1 MILQEDF
8 TYKFIDQPDYRK
20 AAQNISA
27 EEVTAMDLVRAVPKD
42 LGSLPEYII
51 TNFIPGAQPLLQKY
65 PRFFR
70 FLGVLLALW
79 YFGPLARVQAIWARF
94 AQFLVSTVT
103 VSSDEDLFQYVVT
116 WIADKKTLRKDQTLN
131 AITNSP
137 EEGGRRRRRH
147 EPPDFEE
154 MARKP
159 TDDPKIKYEQSQ
171 GPQVFTH
178 KGRIFFI
185 QRANGEGHSYY
196 GNRYKRSEVLS
207 ISCLGRSSEPIKSLI
222 EEIYQLNKDKER
234 TMTIIR
240 RPFTGGYSSRL
251 SWSRLTSKPR
261 RGLDTVILD
270 PKQKQ
275 AILKDIEEY
284 MDDSTQAFYG
294 DHGIPYRRGYLFH
307 GPPGCGKTSF
317 CLALAS
323 KFNLDVYVLT
333 LLDHEL
339 QDSDLM
345 SLMNQ
350 LPSPSLLL
358 LEDIDTAG
366 LSRKKPF
373 AETAAPSS
381 GGGLPFPFPMPG
393 MGRRGGRGKRG
404 MPEGAVASTNNTG
417 EANLDSDDED
427 GNKQATRVSLSGL
440 LNAIDGVAAPE
451 GHILIMTTN
460 KPHELDDALVR
471 AGRISVKVAFTNAS
485 REQAEQIF
493 LRMYVDSKE
502 EKINSDEVKELA
514 KQFGES
520 IPDGDF
526 SPADLQ
532 DYLLVHKK
540 DPRGAVSDLEQW
552 IENHYKERERKETEK
567 EAEIRYKAQKAE
579 RRRRQFREDM
589 KAALADEK
597 KKGEQEDAAEED
609 DKTEKVA
616 DEALADERS
625 IDAQMRE
632 AEREVAKEDRARP

>member
-1 MILQEDF
+1 M
-8 TYKFIDQPDYRK
+8 
-20 AAQNISA
+20 
-27 EEVTAMDLVRAVPKD
+27 
-42 LGSLPEYII
+42 
-51 TNFIPGAQPLLQKY
+51 
-65 PRFFR
+65 
-70 FLGVLLALW
+70 
-79 YFGPLARVQAIWARF
+79 
-94 AQFLVSTVT
+94 
-103 VSSDEDLFQYVVT
+103 
-116 WIADKKTLRKDQTLN
+116 
-131 AITNSP
+131 
-137 EEGGRRRRRH
+137 
-147 EPPDFEE
+147 
-154 MARKP
+154 
-159 TDDPKIKYEQSQ
+159 
-171 GPQVFTH
+171 
-178 KGRIFFI
+178 
-185 QRANGEGHSYY
+185 YY

-207 ISCLGRSSEPIKSLI
+207 ISCFGRSTQPIKNLI
-222 EEIYQLNKDKER
+222 EDVYQLNKDKER

-270 PKQKQ
+270 PEQK
-275 AILKDIEEY
+275 AKVLKDVEEY
-284 MDDSTQAFYG
+284 MDESTQNFYG

-373 AETAAPSS
+373 AETT
-381 GGGLPFPFPMPG
+381 GGPRGLPNPFM
-393 MGRRGGRGKRG
+393 GGRKGKRRG
-404 MPEGAVASTNNTG
+404 MPEGAVAAATSSG
-417 EANLDSDDED
+417 AAELESDEEDS
-427 GNKQATRVSLSGL
+427 NKQATRVSLSGL

-451 GHILIMTTN
+451 GHILVMTTN

-471 AGRISVKVAFTNAS
+471 AGRISVKVPFTNAS
-485 REQAEQIF
+485 KQQAEQIF
-493 LRMYVDSKE
+493 LRMYVDSPKSSGVLG
-502 EKINSDEVKELA
+502 EKKSEDIESRLGDLA
-514 KQFGES
+514 KKFGEQ
-520 IPDGDF
+520 IPDGEF

-540 DPRGAVSDLEQW
+540 DSQGAVDDLGKWMDEQ
-552 IENHYKERERKETEK
+552 HKERKRKDEEK

-597 KKGEQEDAAEED
+597 KKAEGEDAQAEGEQMPGDDEEEQTD
-609 DKTEKVA
+609 DRPVEEQLKEVEK
-616 DEALADERS
+616 EIAL
-625 IDAQMRE
+625 
-632 AEREVAKEDRARP
+632 EDRARP

>member
-1 MILQEDF
+1 
-8 TYKFIDQPDYRK
+8 
-20 AAQNISA
+20 
-27 EEVTAMDLVRAVPKD
+27 MDLVRAVPRD

-79 YFGPLARVQAIWARF
+79 YFGPLARLQAIWSRF
-94 AQFLVSTVT
+94 AQFLISTVT
-103 VSSDEDLFQYVVT
+103 VSSEEDLFQYVVT
-116 WIADKKTLRKDQTLN
+116 WIADKKTLRKDHTLV

-171 GPQVFTH
+171 GPQIFSH
-178 KGRIFFI
+178 KGRIYFI
-185 QRANGEGHSYY
+185 QRAYGEGQTFY
-196 GNRYKRSEVLS
+196 GNRYRRSEVLS
-207 ISCLGRSSEPIKSLI
+207 ISCLGRSSEPIKTLI

-270 PKQKQ
+270 PNQKQ
-275 AILKDIEEY
+275 AILRDIEEY

-373 AETAAPSS
+373 AETAAASS
-381 GGGLPFPFPMPG
+381 GSGFPFPFPMPG
-393 MGRRGGRGKRG
+393 MGRRGGRKRG
-404 MPEGAVASTNNTG
+404 MPEGAVAAATGTG

-485 REQAEQIF
+485 KQQSEEIF
-493 LRMYVDSKE
+493 LRMYVESS
-502 EKINSDEVKELA
+502 EKKDEKTTSDEVKELA
-514 KQFGES
+514 KQFAEG
-520 IPDGDF
+520 IPEGDF

-540 DPRGAVSDLEQW
+540 DPKGAVDDLQQW
-552 IENHYKERERKETEK
+552 VEKQYEERKRKDIEK

-589 KAALADEK
+589 KAALAEEK
-597 KKGEQEDAAEED
+597 KKGEEED
-609 DKTEKVA
+609 VDEEAEDEFEETTEQA
-616 DEALADERS
+616 PADERS
-625 IDAQMRE
+625 VDAKMRE
-632 AEREVAKEDRARP
+632 AEREIAREDRARP

>member
-1 MILQEDF
+1 MDIA
-8 TYKFIDQPDYRK
+8 R
-20 AAQNISA
+20 AARS
-27 EEVTAMDLVRAVPKD
+27 D

-51 TNFIPGAQPLLQKY
+51 ANFIPGAQPFLQRY
-65 PRFFR
+65 PRIIR
-70 FLGVLLALW
+70 VLGALLAIW
-79 YFGPLARVQAIWARF
+79 YFGPLDRLRALWSRF
-94 AQFLVSTVT
+94 AQFLISTVT
-103 VSSDEDLFQYVVT
+103 VSSEEDLFQYIVA
-116 WIADKKTLRKDQTLN
+116 WITDKKTLRADQTLN
-131 AITNSP
+131 AITNTP
-137 EEGGRRRRRH
+137 VEEGRRRRRYPH
-147 EPPDFEE
+147 DPDMEE

-159 TDDPKIKYEQSQ
+159 AEDPKIKYEQSQ
-171 GPQVFTH
+171 GMQIFIH
-178 KGRIFFI
+178 KRRIFFVK
-185 QRANGEGHSYY
+185 RTMGEGHTYY
-196 GNRYKRSEVLS
+196 SNRYKRTEILN
-207 ISCLGRSSEPIKSLI
+207 ISCFGRSPNPIKELI
-222 EEIYQLNKDKER
+222 EEVFQINKDKER

-251 SWSRLTSKPR
+251 SWSRLTAKPR
-261 RGLDTVILD
+261 RALDTVILD
-270 PKQKQ
+270 PDQKQ
-275 AILKDIEEY
+275 NVLKDIAEY
-284 MDDSTQAFYG
+284 MDESTQNFYG
-294 DHGIPYRRGYLFH
+294 DHGIPYRRGYLFY

-373 AETAAPSS
+373 ADTAGANASGTF
-381 GGGLPFPFPMPG
+381 GGG
-393 MGRRGGRGKRG
+393 GRRGGRRG
-404 MPEGAVASTNNTG
+404 LPPGAVAAVSG
-417 EANLDSDDED
+417 GASAEPNLDSDDED
-427 GNKQATRVSLSGL
+427 TSKQATRVSLSGL

-471 AGRISVKVAFTNAS
+471 AGRISVRVAFTNAS
-485 REQAEQIF
+485 QQQAEEIF
-493 LRMYVDSKE
+493 LRMYVDLHQPGTALGSSKITSP
-502 EKINSDEVKELA
+502 EKFSNPDTKDLA
-514 KQFGES
+514 KRFAEQITEGE
-520 IPDGDF
+520 F

-540 DPRGAVSDLEQW
+540 DPQGAVNDLKQW
-552 IENHYKERERKETEK
+552 MAGQHDERKRKEEEK

-597 KKGEQEDAAEED
+597 KKIDGEDNATA
-609 DKTEKVA
+609 A
-616 DEALADERS
+616 DEESKGNFKAED
-625 IDAQMRE
+625 E
-632 AEREVAKEDRARP
+632 AEQKPVDNRPVDEQLRDAEKEIALEERARP

>member
-1 MILQEDF
+1 MDIA
-8 TYKFIDQPDYRK
+8 R
-20 AAQNISA
+20 AARS
-27 EEVTAMDLVRAVPKD
+27 D

-51 TNFIPGAQPLLQKY
+51 TNFIPGAQPFLQRY
-65 PRFFR
+65 PRIIR
-70 FLGVLLALW
+70 VLGAVLAIW
-79 YFGPLARVQAIWARF
+79 YFGPLDRLKALWSRF
-94 AQFLVSTVT
+94 AQFLISTVT
-103 VSSDEDLFQYVVT
+103 ISSEEDLFQYLVA
-116 WIADKKTLRKDQTLN
+116 WISDKKTLRADQTLN
-131 AITNSP
+131 AITNTP
-137 EEGGRRRRRH
+137 AEESRRRRRFPH
-147 EPPDFEE
+147 DPDMEE

-159 TDDPKIKYEQSQ
+159 TEDPKIKYEQSQ
-171 GPQVFTH
+171 GMQIFIH
-178 KGRIFFI
+178 NRRIFFVK
-185 QRANGEGHSYY
+185 RTAGEGHTYSS
-196 GNRYKRSEVLS
+196 NRYKRTEILN
-207 ISCLGRSSEPIKSLI
+207 ISCFGRSPQPIKDLI
-222 EEIYQLNKDKER
+222 EEVFQMNKDKER

-251 SWSRLTSKPR
+251 SWSRLTAKPR
-261 RGLDTVILD
+261 RALDTVILD
-270 PKQKQ
+270 PGQKQ
-275 AILKDIEEY
+275 SILKDIEEY
-284 MDDSTQAFYG
+284 MDESTQNFYG
-294 DHGIPYRRGYLFH
+294 DHGIPYRRGYLFY

-373 AETAAPSS
+373 ADTAGPSLGGMF
-381 GGGLPFPFPMPG
+381 GGG
-393 MGRRGGRGKRG
+393 GRRGMRRGL
-404 MPEGAVASTNNTG
+404 PQGAVAAASSTNKA
-417 EANLDSDDED
+417 EPNLDSDDED
-427 GNKQATRVSLSGL
+427 TNKQATRVSLSGL

-471 AGRISVKVAFTNAS
+471 AGRISVKVAFMNAS
-485 REQAEQIF
+485 QQQAEEIF
-493 LRMYVDSKE
+493 LRMYVDLPQPGLAASA
-502 EKINSDEVKELA
+502 EKSSSPDTKDLA
-514 KQFGES
+514 KQFADQ
-520 IPDGDF
+520 IPDGEF

-540 DPRGAVSDLEQW
+540 DPEGAVRDLKRWMEDQH
-552 IENHYKERERKETEK
+552 EERKRKEQEK

-597 KKGEQEDAAEED
+597 KKVEGED
-609 DKTEKVA
+609 DGAAADDESKGDEDDEKK
-616 DEALADERS
+616 EAQQETVDDRPINEQLRD
-625 IDAQMRE
+625 
-632 AEREVAKEDRARP
+632 AERQITTEDRARP

>member
-1 MILQEDF
+1 MDIA
-8 TYKFIDQPDYRK
+8 R
-20 AAQNISA
+20 AARS
-27 EEVTAMDLVRAVPKD
+27 D

-51 TNFIPGAQPLLQKY
+51 TNFIPGAQPFLQRY
-65 PRFFR
+65 PRIIR
-70 FLGVLLALW
+70 VLGALLAVW
-79 YFGPLARVQAIWARF
+79 YFGPLDRLKALWSRF
-94 AQFLVSTVT
+94 AQFIIATVT
-103 VSSDEDLFQYVVT
+103 VSSEEDLFQYLVA
-116 WIADKKTLRKDQTLN
+116 WISDKKTLRADHTLN
-131 AITNSP
+131 AFTNTP
-137 EEGGRRRRRH
+137 QEDGRRRRRFAH
-147 EPPDFEE
+147 DPDMEE

-159 TDDPKIKYEQSQ
+159 TEDPKIKYEQSQ
-171 GPQVFTH
+171 GMQIFVH
-178 KGRIFFI
+178 KRRLFFAK
-185 QRANGEGHSYY
+185 RTLGEGHTYY
-196 GNRYKRSEVLS
+196 SNRYKRTEILN
-207 ISCLGRSSEPIKSLI
+207 ISCFGRATQPIKDLI
-222 EEIYQLNKDKER
+222 EDIFQMNKDKER

-251 SWSRLTSKPR
+251 SWSRLTAKPR
-261 RGLDTVILD
+261 RALDTVILD
-270 PKQKQ
+270 PVQKQ
-275 AILKDIEEY
+275 NVLKDITEY
-284 MDDSTQAFYG
+284 MDESTQNFYG

-373 AETAAPSS
+373 AETAGS
-381 GGGLPFPFPMPG
+381 G
-393 MGRRGGRGKRG
+393 MGGMLGGRGRKGMRRG
-404 MPEGAVASTNNTG
+404 LPPGAVAAASGSAKAEPT
-417 EANLDSDDED
+417 LDSDDED
-427 GNKQATRVSLSGL
+427 TNKQATRVSLSGL

-485 REQAEQIF
+485 QQQAEEIF
-493 LRMYVDSKE
+493 SRMYVDLPQSGVVLGNAKASFT
-502 EKINSDEVKELA
+502 EKSTDIDIRDLA
-514 KQFGES
+514 RKFAEQ
-520 IPDGDF
+520 IPEATF

-540 DPRGAVSDLEQW
+540 DPEGAVKDLSQW
-552 IENHYKERERKETEK
+552 MEGQYEERKRKDNEK

-597 KKGEQEDAAEED
+597 QKAEGDEDSGAGVDEGED
-609 DKTEKVA
+609 DGEDEKKKVELETV
-616 DEALADERS
+616 DDRPINTQLR
-625 IDAQMRE
+625 DAEKEIAR
-632 AEREVAKEDRARP
+632 EDRARP

>member
-1 MILQEDF
+1 MDIA
-8 TYKFIDQPDYRK
+8 R
-20 AAQNISA
+20 AARS
-27 EEVTAMDLVRAVPKD
+27 D

-51 TNFIPGAQPLLQKY
+51 TNFIPGAQPFLQRY
-65 PRFFR
+65 PRIIR
-70 FLGVLLALW
+70 VLGALLAIW
-79 YFGPLARVQAIWARF
+79 YFGPLDRLRALWSRF
-94 AQFLVSTVT
+94 AQFLISTVT
-103 VSSDEDLFQYVVT
+103 VSSEEDLFQYLVA
-116 WIADKKTLRKDQTLN
+116 WIAEKKTLRADQTLN
-131 AITNSP
+131 AITNTPVEDS
-137 EEGGRRRRRH
+137 RRRRRFPH
-147 EPPDFEE
+147 DPDMEE

-159 TDDPKIKYEQSQ
+159 ADDPKIKYEQSQ
-171 GPQVFTH
+171 GMQIFVH
-178 KGRIFFI
+178 QKRIFFVK
-185 QRANGEGHSYY
+185 RTLGEGHTYY
-196 GNRYKRSEVLS
+196 SNRYKRTEVMN
-207 ISCLGRSSEPIKSLI
+207 ISCLGRSPQPIKDLV
-222 EEIYQLNKDKER
+222 EEVFQMNKDKER

-251 SWSRLTSKPR
+251 SWSRLTAKPR
-261 RGLDTVILD
+261 RALDTVILD
-270 PKQKQ
+270 PVQKQ
-275 AILKDIEEY
+275 SVLKDIEEY
-284 MDDSTQAFYG
+284 MDESTQSFYG

-373 AETAAPSS
+373 ADTAGSS
-381 GGGLPFPFPMPG
+381 GGGMFG
-393 MGRRGGRGKRG
+393 GGGRRVMHRGL
-404 MPEGAVASTNNTG
+404 PPGAVAAAS
-417 EANLDSDDED
+417 ASAKPDPNLDSDDED
-427 GNKQATRVSLSGL
+427 TNKQATRVSLSGL

-485 REQAEQIF
+485 QQQAEEIF
-493 LRMYVDSKE
+493 LRMYVDLPQPRAALGNVKHVST
-502 EKINSDEVKELA
+502 EKSSGPNTKDLA
-514 KQFGES
+514 KQFSEQIQEGE
-520 IPDGDF
+520 F

-540 DPRGAVSDLEQW
+540 DPQGALNDLQQW
-552 IENHYKERERKETEK
+552 MQGQHQERKRKEEEK

-597 KKGEQEDAAEED
+597 KKANGEEADAAADNGSKGDAEDEKETEQETVDDRPINEQLRDA
-609 DKTEKVA
+609 EKEIA
-616 DEALADERS
+616 SDN
-625 IDAQMRE
+625 
-632 AEREVAKEDRARP
+632 RARP

>member
-1 MILQEDF
+1 
-8 TYKFIDQPDYRK
+8 
-20 AAQNISA
+20 
-27 EEVTAMDLVRAVPKD
+27 MDLVRAVPKD
-42 LGSLPEYII
+42 LASLPEYVV
-51 TNFIPGAQPLLQKY
+51 TNFLPGAQPLLQRY
-65 PRFFR
+65 PRVFR
-70 FLGVLLALW
+70 LLGILLALW
-79 YFGPLARVQAIWARF
+79 YFGPLARLQAIWARF
-94 AQFLVSTVT
+94 SQFLISTIT
-103 VSSDEDLFQYVVT
+103 VSSEEDLFQYMT
-116 WIADKKTLRKDQTLN
+116 NWIAEKKTLRKDQTLN
-131 AITNSP
+131 AISNTP
-137 EEGGRRRRRH
+137 VDERRKRRH
-147 EPPDFEE
+147 DADFEE
-154 MARKP
+154 IARKP
-159 TDDPKIKYEQSQ
+159 VDDPKIKYEQSQ
-171 GPQVFTH
+171 GPQVFIH

-185 QRANGEGHSYY
+185 KRTHGEGHTYY
-196 GNRYKRSEVLS
+196 GNRYKRIEVLS
-207 ISCLGRSSEPIKSLI
+207 VSCLGRSAQPIKDLI
-222 EEIYQLNKDKER
+222 EDVYQLNKDKER

-270 PKQKQ
+270 PQQKA

-284 MDDSTQAFYG
+284 MDESTQNFYG

-373 AETAAPSS
+373 ADTTARGGDAPI
-381 GGGLPFPFPMPG
+381 PFPFPG
-393 MGRRGGRGKRG
+393 VGRRGKRRG
-404 MPEGAVASTNNTG
+404 MPEGAVAANTSTGGT
-417 EANLDSDDED
+417 NLESDDED
-427 GNKQATRVSLSGL
+427 TNKQATRVSLSGL

-471 AGRISVKVAFTNAS
+471 AGRISVKVAFTNATKQ
-485 REQAEQIF
+485 QAEQIF
-493 LRMYVDSKE
+493 LRMYVDGPDSDKT
-502 EKINSDEVKELA
+502 EKHPQSNMAGLS
-514 KQFGES
+514 KQFAEQL
-520 IPDGDF
+520 PEGDF

-540 DPRGAVSDLEQW
+540 DPQGAVDDLGAWMDGQRE
-552 IENHYKERERKETEK
+552 ERKRREQEK

-589 KAALADEK
+589 KAALAEEK
-597 KKGEQEDAAEED
+597 KIVENGDAAEEAG
-609 DKTEKVA
+609 V
-616 DEALADERS
+616 EATGAGGKSSGEDAATDERP
-625 IDAQMRE
+625 IDEQMRE
-632 AEREVAKEDRARP
+632 AEKEIALEDRARP